1 MVKHDDT
8 GALVVNNEGG
18 TLVDTDLGTMIIND
32 SDEEDSTMKSKCF
45 QYE

>member
-8 GALVVNNEGG
+8 LVVNNEAG

-32 SDEEDSTMKSKCF
+32 SDDEESTMKSKWRKRL
-45 QYE
+45 